1 MNMKLE
7 CDLSGIRKC
16 MMSGL
21 SLLLAGVLQAQ
32 NPIVQTCY
40 TSDPAPMVH
49 DGTLYVYTGHDEDHA
64 DFFWMQEWR
73 VYSTKDMVNW
83 TDHGSPLAI
92 ESFDWADD
100 RAWASQ
106 CIERNGKFYW
116 YVCLHSKLTN
126 TMAIGVAV
134 GDSPTGPFKDA
145 IGRPLYEGSWD
156 FIDPTVF
163 VDDDGQAYLYWGN
176 PNVYYAKLN
185 ADMVSLDGEVSK
197 VEQTIESFGSPGPDK
212 REKGKKY
219 KDIYTEGP
227 WLHKRGGTYYLSYAA
242 GGVPE
247 HIAYSMSDTPTGPWK
262 YMGEIMPLQDTGSF
276 TNHCGV
282 TDYKGNSY
290 FFYHTGKLPGGGGF
304 GRSVAVE
311 QFSYNPDGTFPII
324 NATTEGVSPVG
335 TLTPYQR
342 VEAET
347 IAFSEG
353 VKSEWNAKTGVY
365 VSGIHDGDYI
375 KVREV
380 DFEDLSPKCLCV
392 SVASALRGGWIEIRT
407 DSIGGTLIAEMRV
420 PHTGGWECWTS
431 IEANVT
437 VPVTGVHDV
446 YFVFK
451 GRKGCELFHFDWWKF
466 SRQEMTEQEVK
477 DRTQAASTNIPGYEY
492 PRLDEEHCAH
502 FRFYAPQ
509 AGRLQVDCCG
519 KKYDMQKDADGF
531 WTVKTD
537 PLVVGFHYYFLIADG
552 VQMAD
557 PSSYTFFGCCR
568 MASGIEVPEGVEG
581 DYYRPQQ
588 GVPHGQ
594 VRSCTYYSEAKKEF
608 RRCMVYTPAEYETKV
623 KKRYPVLYLQH
634 GMGEDETGWSAQ
646 GCMQHIM
653 DNLIA
658 SGQCVPMLVV
668 MDSGDVKA
676 PFIPRKGK
684 DVNEERTLYGASF
697 YRVML
702 EDLIPMI
709 DRTFRTYT
717 DREHRAMAGLSWG
730 GHQTLTTTLPH
741 LDKFSYIGAFSGAIF
756 GLDVKTCFDGVF
768 ADAGKFNKQVH
779 YLFLGCG
786 TEEQFGTRKLAESL
800 RKIGIHVD
808 YYESQGTAHEWL
820 TWRRC
825 LYRFVPHLF
834 KNRK

>member
-1 MNMKLE
+1 MNTLLKL
-7 CDLSGIRKC
+7 
-16 MMSGL
+16 MMSGIG
-21 SLLLAGVLQAQ
+21 LAFAGMLQGQ

-40 TSDPAPMVH
+40 TTDPAPMVH
-49 DGTLYVYTGHDEDHA
+49 DGTLYVYTGHDEDNA

-92 ESFDWADD
+92 ESFAWADD
-100 RAWASQ
+100 RAWAAQ

-126 TMAIGVAV
+126 AMAIGVAV

-145 IGRPLYEGSWD
+145 IGKPLYDGSWD
-156 FIDPTVF
+156 YIDPTVYI
-163 VDDDGQAYLYWGN
+163 DDDGQAYLYWGN
-176 PNVYYAKLN
+176 PNIYYAKLN
-185 ADMVSLDGEVSK
+185 DDMISLKGEVQK
-197 VEQTIESFGSPGPDK
+197 MEQTVESFGAPNPDK
-212 REKGKKY
+212 RVKGKKY

-227 WLHKRGGTYYLSYAA
+227 WFYKRNGKYYLLYAA

-247 HIAYSMSDTPTGPWK
+247 HIAYSMSESPLGPWK

-282 TDYKGNSY
+282 IDYKGNSY

-311 QFSYNPDGTFPII
+311 PFQYNADGTFPII
-324 NATTEGVSPVG
+324 NATTEEVAPVG
-335 TLTPYQR
+335 TLNPYGR

-353 VKSEWNAKTGVY
+353 VKSASNASTGVY
-365 VSGIHDGDYI
+365 ICGIHNGDYI

-380 DFEDLSPKCLCV
+380 DFGKQSPGSFV
-392 SVASALRGGWIEIRT
+392 IAAASALRGGVVEVRA
-407 DSIGGTLIAEMRV
+407 DSVGGEVIAEVAV
-420 PHTGGWECWTS
+420 PHTGGWECWQTRKAD
-431 IEANVT
+431 IRK
-437 VPVTGVHDV
+437 PVTGIHDI

-451 GRKGCELFHFDWWKF
+451 GRKGCELFNLDWWRFDKPETGMTAREIE
-466 SRQEMTEQEVK
+466 SRTIP
-477 DRTQAASTNIPGYEY
+477 ASTNIPGYEY
-492 PRLDEEHCAH
+492 PRIDAERRAW

-509 AGRLQVDCCG
+509 ANKLQVDCCG

-531 WTVKTD
+531 WTATTD

-552 VQMAD
+552 VSVVD

-568 MASGIEVPEGVEG
+568 MAGGIEVPEGAEG

-594 VRSCTYYSEAKKEF
+594 VRSCTYYSESKKEF
-608 RRCMVYTPAEYETKV
+608 RRCMVYTPAEYETNV

-634 GMGEDETGWSAQ
+634 GMGEDETGWSVQ

-668 MDSGDVKA
+668 MDSGDVEA
-676 PFIPRKGK
+676 PFIPRSGK
-684 DVNEERTLYGASF
+684 DVNEERALYGSSF
-697 YRVML
+697 YDVML
-702 EDLIPMI
+702 KDLIPMI
-709 DRTFRTYT
+709 DRTFRTKT

-730 GHQTLTTTLPH
+730 GYQTFNTVLPN
-741 LDKFSYIGAFSGAIF
+741 LDKFSYLGTFSGALF
-756 GLDVKTCFDGVF
+756 GVDVKTCFDGVF
-768 ADAGKFNKQVH
+768 ADADKFNKQLN
-779 YLFLGCG
+779 YMFMGCG
-786 TEEQFGTRKLAESL
+786 TEENFGTGQMAAALKEL
-800 RKIGIHVD
+800 GIRVD
-808 YYESQGTAHEWL
+808 YYESPGTAHEWL

-825 LYRFVPHLF
+825 LKEFVPHLF
-834 KNRK
+834 KK